1 MFLVFRPFN
10 IKHRPHHCFCY
21 CS

>member
-1 MFLVFRPFN
+1 MFLVFRPFK
-10 IKHRPHHCFCY
+10 IKHRPHHCLCY

>member
-1 MFLVFRPFN
+1 MFLVFRPFK
-10 IKHRPHHCFCY
+10 IKRPHHCLCY